1 MDVVVRVNDAVNG
14 FVWGG
19 SCYGLHYRSRS
30 VAQL

>member
-1 MDVVVRVNDAVNG
+1 MDVVVRVNDAVN
-14 FVWGG
+14 VCVGG